1 MGRKL
6 QPIKFGDFKANFSSP
21 RRDFFVPSK
30 VPSKVPSYL
39 LVEGTKLTLVEGTKV
54 PSKVYI
60 PPKVYYCILK
70 FKQINKTECVV
81 VLMIFY

>member
-39 LVEGTKLTLVEGTKV
+39 LVEGTKLTFEGIYT
-54 PSKVYI
+54 SYEG
-60 PPKVYYCILK
+60 KVYYCILK